1 MLHLVENR
9 HETADCPLRSD
20 ENRQALVPALEG
32 LDAAAAQV
40 GAAVEGAWVNPA
52 GHVMFFLIDAPSAHA
67 VDELIRAAGLA
78 SRTTIRTYPVV
89 TLRALLDSL

>member
-20 ENRQALVPALEG
+20 ENRRALVPALEG
-32 LDAAAAQV
+32 LDGAAAEV
-40 GAAVEGAWVNPA
+40 GASVEGAWVNPA

-67 VDELIRAAGLA
+67 VDELVRAAGLA
-78 SRTTIRTYPVV
+78 GRTAIRTYPVV
-89 TLRALLDSL
+89 TLRSLLDSL